1 MAGLLKKKWLRY
13 LLILGIGGSVAAYF
27 LLQPE
32 ERPEYVL
39 ATAEV
44 GSIVQTVTATGS
56 IKAEPTIDL
65 HFQKSGKV
73 EDILIEEGERVSVNQ
88 TLASLE
94 NRALDLEIQRNQAN
108 VDLAT
113 AQYNQ
118 TKAGSTSEEV
128 RIAEADVQSAQA
140 SLEAAEKDQ
149 ENTRSINEA
158 NIELA
163 QLAYD
168 QALDSMEAAE
178 KDLETTKKLAEQD
191 LSKLDLEGSNTQTVA
206 LESAYSKAKTSL
218 DIVLTATQDAL
229 FLTEEII
236 GVRGAGFLELDLRE
250 RNSLRDIYYNPAKA
264 DYEKAID
271 LQGMLLADASNEAID
286 EAITATIKAGNSTLV
301 LLSQTGEALRDITIR
316 SPEQEEYSLQISTAS
331 SKLSSPTLSLSELQ
345 TSILNIK
352 TGSSQDSE
360 TAALNYQLQIDG
372 ALNAYNTAVNNFERA
387 EFDLQQSKINA
398 ENSNKNAEAQVTIR
412 KAGLAASNAALALRR
427 SPVRDTDLAPLLA
440 QISIAKIALQIAENE
455 RRDTLLLSPID
466 GVVTFIHGKVGEN
479 VSISE
484 AALSSF
490 MTIQAD
496 ELLVE
501 ANIPE
506 TDIAKVDIGD
516 KVEMTIDAFDFTE
529 KFEGSIVGIDR
540 AETIIQG
547 VVYYQIKTAFELDD
561 ERLKSGMTTNL
572 EIVTAEKDNV
582 IIVPARAINFED
594 NTRYVEVLRNGTPEK
609 VTITTG
615 LESDQF
621 VEVLSGLEE
630 GDQIITFVR

>member
-1 MAGLLKKKWLRY
+1 MAGILKKKWVRY
-13 LLILGIGGSVAAYF
+13 LLILGIGGSAAAYF

-32 ERPEYVL
+32 AAPEYVL
-39 ATAEV
+39 AKAEK
-44 GSIVQTVTATGS
+44 GSITQTVTATGA

-73 EDILIEEGERVSVNQ
+73 EDIFVEEGDRVSVNQ

-94 NRALDLEIQRNQAN
+94 NRALDLEIERNQAN

-118 TKAGSTSEEV
+118 TKAGNTTEEI

-149 ENTRSINEA
+149 INTQAINEA

-168 QALDSMEAAE
+168 QALDNMEAA
-178 KDLETTKKLAEQD
+178 KRDLETTTKLAEQE
-191 LSKLDLEGSNTQTVA
+191 LAKLDLEGSNTQTVA
-206 LESAYSKAKTSL
+206 LQSAYSKAKTSL
-218 DIVLTATQDAL
+218 DIVLTATQEAL

-236 GVRGAGFLELDLRE
+236 GLRGAGFLELSLQE
-250 RNSLRDIYYNPAKA
+250 RNSLRNVYYNPAKT
-264 DYEKAID
+264 DYENAID
-271 LQGMLLADASNEAID
+271 LQGMLLSDSSNEAID
-286 EAITATIKAGNSTLV
+286 KAISATIKAGNSALV
-301 LLSQTGEALRDITIR
+301 LLSQTGEALRDINIR
-316 SPEQEEYSLQISTAS
+316 SPEQEEYNMQISSAS
-331 SKLSSPTLSLSELQ
+331 SKVSTATLSLSELQ

-352 TGSSQDSE
+352 TGGPQDSE
-360 TAALNYQLQIDG
+360 TAALNYQLQID
-372 ALNAYNTAVNNFERA
+372 AAENAYNTAVNNFEKA
-387 EFDLQQSKINA
+387 KFDLEQSKINA

-412 KAGLAASNAALALRR
+412 KAGLAASNANLALRR

-440 QISIAKIALQIAENE
+440 QISLAKIALQIAENE

-466 GVVTFIHGKVGEN
+466 GVVTFIHGKIGEN

-490 MTIQAD
+490 LTIQAD

-506 TDIAKVDIGD
+506 TDIAKINVGD

-529 KFEGSIVGIDR
+529 KFQGTVVGIDT

-547 VVYYQIKTAFELDD
+547 VVYYQIKTAFNLDD

-572 EIVTAEKDNV
+572 EIVTAEKEDV
-582 IIVPARAINFED
+582 IIIPARAINFED
-594 NTRYVEVLRNGTPEK
+594 STRYVQVLRNGAPEK

-621 VEVLSGLEE
+621 VEVTSGLEE

>member
-1 MAGLLKKKWLRY
+1 MAGILKKKWVRY
-13 LLILGIGGSVAAYF
+13 LLILGIGGSAAAYF

-32 ERPEYVL
+32 AAPEYVL
-39 ATAEV
+39 AKAEK
-44 GSIVQTVTATGS
+44 GSITQTVTATGA

-73 EDILIEEGERVSVNQ
+73 EDIFVEEGDRVSVNQ

-94 NRALDLEIQRNQAN
+94 NRALDLEIERNQAN

-118 TKAGSTSEEV
+118 TKAGNTTEEI

-149 ENTRSINEA
+149 INTQAINEA

-168 QALDSMEAAE
+168 QALDNMEAA
-178 KDLETTKKLAEQD
+178 KRDLETTTKLAEQE
-191 LSKLDLEGSNTQTVA
+191 LAKLDLEGSNTQTVA
-206 LESAYSKAKTSL
+206 LQSAYSKAKTSL
-218 DIVLTATQDAL
+218 DIVLTATQEAL

-236 GVRGAGFLELDLRE
+236 GLRGAGFLELDAREKDILR
-250 RNSLRDIYYNPAKA
+250 NQYYNPAKT
-264 DYEKAID
+264 DYENAID
-271 LQGMLLADASNEAID
+271 LQGMLLSDSSNESIDKAIS
-286 EAITATIKAGNSTLV
+286 ATIKAGNSTLV
-301 LLSQTGEALRDITIR
+301 LLSQTGEALRDITLR
-316 SPEQEEYSLQISTAS
+316 SPEQEEYNMQISSAS
-331 SKLSSPTLSLSELQ
+331 SKVSTATLSLSELQ

-352 TGSSQDSE
+352 TGGPQDSE
-360 TAALNYQLQIDG
+360 TAALNYQLQID
-372 ALNAYNTAVNNFERA
+372 AAENAYNTAVNNFEKA
-387 EFDLQQSKINA
+387 KFDLEQSKINA

-412 KAGLAASNAALALRR
+412 KAGLAASNANLALRR

-440 QISIAKIALQIAENE
+440 QISLAKIALQIAENE

-466 GVVTFIHGKVGEN
+466 GVVTFIHGKIGEN

-490 MTIQAD
+490 LTIQAD

-506 TDIAKVDIGD
+506 TDIAKINVGD

-529 KFEGSIVGIDR
+529 KFQGTVVGIDT

-547 VVYYQIKTAFELDD
+547 VVYYQIKTAFNLDD

-572 EIVTAEKDNV
+572 EIVTAEKEDV
-582 IIVPARAINFED
+582 IIIPTRAINFED
-594 NTRYVEVLRNGTPEK
+594 STRYVEVLRNGAPEK

-621 VEVLSGLEE
+621 VEVTSGLEE

>member
-1 MAGLLKKKWLRY
+1 MAGILKKKWVRY
-13 LLILGIGGSVAAYF
+13 LLILGIGGSAAAYF

-32 ERPEYVL
+32 AAPEYVL
-39 ATAEV
+39 AKAEK
-44 GSIVQTVTATGS
+44 GNITQTVTATGA

-73 EDILIEEGERVSVNQ
+73 EDIFVEEGDRVSVNQ

-94 NRALDLEIQRNQAN
+94 NKALDLEIERNQAN

-118 TKAGSTSEEV
+118 TKAGNTTEEI

-149 ENTRSINEA
+149 INTQAINEA

-168 QALDSMEAAE
+168 QALDDMEAA
-178 KDLETTKKLAEQD
+178 KRDLETTTKLAEQE
-191 LSKLDLEGSNTQTVA
+191 LAKLDLEGSNTQTVA
-206 LESAYSKAKTSL
+206 LQSAYSKAKTSL
-218 DIVLTATQDAL
+218 DIVLTATQEAL

-236 GVRGAGFLELDLRE
+236 GLRGAGFLELDDREKDILR
-250 RNSLRDIYYNPAKA
+250 NQYYNPAKT
-264 DYEKAID
+264 DYENAIE
-271 LQGMLLADASNEAID
+271 LQGMLLSDSSNEAID
-286 EAITATIKAGNSTLV
+286 KAISATIQAGNSSLV
-301 LLSQTGEALRDITIR
+301 LLSQTGEALRDITLR
-316 SPEQEEYSLQISTAS
+316 SPEQEEYNMQISSAS
-331 SKLSSPTLSLSELQ
+331 SKLSTATLSLSELQ

-352 TGSSQDSE
+352 TGGPQDSE
-360 TAALNYQLQIDG
+360 AAALNYQLQID
-372 ALNAYNTAVNNFERA
+372 AAENAYNTAVNNFEKA
-387 EFDLQQSKINA
+387 KFDLEQSKINA

-412 KAGLAASNAALALRR
+412 KAGLAASNANLALRR

-440 QISIAKIALQIAENE
+440 QISLAKIALQIAENE
-455 RRDTLLLSPID
+455 RRDTLLFSPID
-466 GVVTFIHGKVGEN
+466 GVVTFIHGKIGEN

-490 MTIQAD
+490 LTIQAD

-506 TDIAKVDIGD
+506 TDIAKINVGD

-529 KFEGSIVGIDR
+529 KFQGTVVGIDT

-547 VVYYQIKTAFELDD
+547 VVYYQIKTAFNLDD

-572 EIVTAEKDNV
+572 EIITAEKEDV
-582 IIVPARAINFED
+582 IIIPARAINFED
-594 NTRYVEVLRNGTPEK
+594 NTRYVEVLRDGTPEK
-609 VTITTG
+609 ITITTG

-621 VEVLSGLEE
+621 VEVTSGLEE